1 MEEKPVP
8 APVALIA
15 GITGLVGSTLAQILL
30 KANWKVYGVSRS
42 PQQGLFISPQTEKM
56 ELIACDLTDR
66 EQTLLNLAPLTDV
79 THVFWLTWAAHMTYN
94 SLESHT
100 ENRNMFS
107 NALDALLPV
116 AKGVKHICL
125 QTGTK
130 HYGGPHFPFTE
141 DSPRQPNS
149 HNFYYGLEDV
159 LFDAVAQKRESL
171 TWSVHRPGIILGQST
186 RSLFNVVGS
195 LCVYASVCK
204 ALNLPFLFPGTRVCW
219 EEPTIDFSDAMLI
232 AEQHLWA
239 ATEASAHNNVFNVI
253 NGDAQYATWK
263 HLWPVLAHRFE
274 LQLPEDDG
282 DLVDES
288 MSLVDAMSDKGP
300 VWDHIVK
307 TNSLHC
313 TRIHDLADW
322 WLLDVLFKVPFKLLA
337 SGNKCREH
345 GFFNTCDTATSLAYW
360 IDSLR
365 ESKIIP

>member
-1 MEEKPVP
+1 MRIEEKPVP

-15 GITGLVGSTLAQILL
+15 GITGLVGSALAQILL
-30 KANWKVYGVSRS
+30 KANWKVYGVARS
-42 PQQGLFISPQTEKM
+42 PEQGLFISSQTENI
-56 ELIACDLTDR
+56 ELITCDLTDR
-66 EQTLLNLAPLTDV
+66 EKTLLKHAPLTDV

-94 SLESHT
+94 S
-100 ENRNMFS
+100 
-107 NALDALLPV
+107 
-116 AKGVKHICL
+116 CL

-149 HNFYYGLEDV
+149 YNFYYGLEDV
-159 LFDAVAQKRESL
+159 LFDAVAKKREVL
-171 TWSVHRPGIILGQST
+171 TWSLHRPGIILGQST

-204 ALNLPFLFPGTRVCW
+204 ALHLPFLFPGTRVCW

-239 ATEASAHNNVFNVI
+239 ATEASAHYNVFNVI
-253 NGDAQYATWK
+253 NGDAQSATWK
-263 HLWPVLAHRFE
+263 HLWPVLAHKFE

-282 DLVDES
+282 NLVDES

-300 VWDHIVK
+300 VWDHIAK

-313 TRIHDLADW
+313 ASIHDLADW

-360 IDSLR
+360 IASLR